1 VNRAGIIAAN
11 PLPDYLRNRGFSLHP
26 AGSNFVTN
34 ACPLKEHQK
43 SHRCV
48 TIDTA
53 QGLWHCNDHERG
65 GTIIDWEALEK
76 RSNRPKRCDNSASD
90 LTERIRRQPGG
101 KSPQRIAT
109 PTKRANC
116 FSKDFRQRRPDDAGG
131 WIWNIQGITR
141 VLYRLPDVLKTET
154 ICVTEGEK
162 DADNLRA
169 LGFTATTNPL
179 GAGKWRDEHSETLR
193 GKTVLIFGDVGDP
206 DQKGERHTEIANAR
220 QVAEWFPRCF
230 RFHQMVFVAG

>member
-1 VNRAGIIAAN
+1 MNRAGIIAAN

-116 FSKDFRQRRPDDAGG
+116 FSNACGSSPKTFGSDDRMMPADGS
-131 WIWNIQGITR
+131 GIS
-141 VLYRLPDVLKTET
+141 K
-154 ICVTEGEK
+154 
-162 DADNLRA
+162 ASRA
-169 LGFTATTNPL
+169 FFIGCPM
-179 GAGKWRDEHSETLR
+179 
-193 GKTVLIFGDVGDP
+193 
-206 DQKGERHTEIANAR
+206 
-220 QVAEWFPRCF
+220 C
-230 RFHQMVFVAG
+230 

>member
-1 VNRAGIIAAN
+1 LGSSRKKIEPAEAMRQLSVGSNGAN
-11 PLPDYLRNRGFSLHP
+11 PP
-26 AGSNFVTN
+26 AARRKITATYSYTDEAGKLLF
-34 ACPLKEHQK
+34 Q
-43 SHRCV
+43 CV
-48 TIDTA
+48 RV
-53 QGLWHCNDHERG
+53 E
-65 GTIIDWEALEK
+65 
-76 RSNRPKRCDNSASD
+76 P
-90 LTERIRRQPGG
+90 
-101 KSPQRIAT
+101 
-109 PTKRANC
+109 
-116 FSKDFRQRRPDDAGG
+116 KDFRQRRPDDAGG